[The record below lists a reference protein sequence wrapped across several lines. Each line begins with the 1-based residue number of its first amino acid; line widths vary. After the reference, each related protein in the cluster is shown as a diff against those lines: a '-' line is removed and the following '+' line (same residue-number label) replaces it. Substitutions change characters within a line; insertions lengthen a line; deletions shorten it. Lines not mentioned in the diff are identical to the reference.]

1 VVAASVVEAGHPA
14 RAAPEAAPTVT
25 RRAVPAA
32 PSARFHNAWF
42 AAAMLFVVARA
53 WPVLSNTP
61 GRDQGTY
68 LTIGRSLLQ
77 GRILY
82 RDLWDNKPPGIFYI
96 YALIGKLFGVR
107 MWCAAAV
114 DLALLLMVSWCLFR
128 FAERYL
134 GPGGAAVAVA
144 VHATWHVEAGY
155 IFTAQPEFFQLP
167 LIFGAY
173 LLVAGSVA
181 GLPPDRLRLSR
192 MALQEQL
199 QHFAGGWKIR
209 HFVAGALLGA
219 AFWLKYNAFIF
230 LPLLLIPYLDRAA
243 LDAHPP
249 RLRFSVMW
257 RQLAGRVAWVLLGFG
272 AVVAL
277 VLGYFAAHGALP
289 AMREI
294 QFQVLPRYA
303 AMAAERRRLPLGK
316 WIAVR
321 SEFFIGA
328 PTLAATA
335 VALVIAWARRDLAR
349 LGPLAGAAAIAYAGT
364 AVQLSFHSYY
374 FATCYPFF
382 ALIWAY
388 LVVTLWE
395 LCRAVAEACA
405 RRGWQLAHV
414 LVWVLFANLLY
425 WPLPGQLN
433 RIQMDYESLREW
445 RAGPESFYA
454 NHPWEIPFEHMSG
467 QLQVIHYVKANAS
480 RNDRIFLWGG
490 HTLICYLS
498 ERACVTRFVSN
509 LGLMSRWAPQAWRD
523 EVAGELKAR
532 PPEWIVVARDD
543 ALPSITYV
551 NLSSDGYLDRRYPAL
566 AGLVAGEYHPAAD
579 FTSFVLYRRNR

>member
-1 VVAASVVEAGHPA
+1 MTAGAASGVEARHPA
-14 RAAPEAAPTVT
+14 VAAPERTRPDTPPPTQG
-25 RRAVPAA
+25 A
-32 PSARFHNAWF
+32 SRFHNAWF

-53 WPVLSNTP
+53 LPVLSNTP

-68 LTIGRSLLQ
+68 LTIGRSLVQ

-96 YALIGKLFGVR
+96 YAIIGKLFGTR

-114 DLALLLMVSWCLFR
+114 DLALLLLVSWCLFR

-155 IFTAQPEFFQLP
+155 IFSAQPEFFQLP

-173 LLVAGSVA
+173 FLVAAGAAADPPARPVLPGMRLWQALRHVA
-181 GLPPDRLRLSR
+181 RDWRV
-192 MALQEQL
+192 
-199 QHFAGGWKIR
+199 R
-209 HFVAGALLGA
+209 HLAAGALLGA
-219 AFWLKYNAFIF
+219 AFWLKYNAFVF
-230 LPLLLIPYLDRAA
+230 LPLLLVPYLDGGA
-243 LDAHPP
+243 LGGRPP
-249 RLRFSVMW
+249 RLAFTATP
-257 RQLAGRVAWVLLGFG
+257 RQLAERLVWVLVGF
-272 AVVAL
+272 ATVVAV
-277 VLGYFAAHGALP
+277 VLGYFASHGALP

-303 AMAAERRRLPLGK
+303 AMAAERRRLPLGQ

-321 SEFFIGA
+321 SGFFLGA
-328 PTLAATA
+328 ARLAATA
-335 VALVIAWARRDLAR
+335 VALVVAWARRDLAR
-349 LGPLAGAAAIAYAGT
+349 LGPLAGAAAVAYAAT
-364 AVQLSFHSYY
+364 AVQISFHSYY

-382 ALIWAY
+382 ALMWAY
-388 LVVTLWE
+388 LAVTLWE
-395 LCRAVAEACA
+395 LCRAAAQACA
-405 RRGWQLAHV
+405 RRSLRLAQV

-425 WPLPGQLN
+425 WPLPAQFN

-467 QLQVIHYVKANAS
+467 QLQVIHYLKTNGS
-480 RNDRIFLWGG
+480 PGDQIFLWGG

-498 ERACVTRFVSN
+498 GRPCVTRFVSN
-509 LGLMSRWAPQAWRD
+509 LGLMSLWVPQAWRD
-523 EVAGELKAR
+523 EVARELRAQ

-551 NLSSDGYLDRRYPAL
+551 NLSSDQYLVERYPEMAN
-566 AGLVAGEYHPAAD
+566 LVASDYHPAAD